1 MSYRRIF
8 GLCLCLFQFVLKTLL
23 MLILLDNMDAIIS
36 LTLFGFTPHHA
47 VKTSDQE
54 NATHDAAMEE

>member
-1 MSYRRIF
+1 
-8 GLCLCLFQFVLKTLL
+8 
-23 MLILLDNMDAIIS
+23 MLILLDIMDAIIN

-54 NATHDAAMEE
+54 NATHDAAMEEYLEEKKI